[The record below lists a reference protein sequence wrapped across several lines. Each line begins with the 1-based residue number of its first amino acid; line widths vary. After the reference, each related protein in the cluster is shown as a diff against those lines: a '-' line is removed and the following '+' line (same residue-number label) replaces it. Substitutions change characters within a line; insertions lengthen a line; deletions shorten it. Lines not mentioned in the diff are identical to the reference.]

1 MVLKCRWRKMA
12 GLLLAGMVL
21 SLPVAAQKYSP
32 SGGRSYERGDYNGRN
47 GVSLDATVERIRRET
62 GGRVLH
68 AETRKNQGNRE
79 HRVRIITD
87 RGEVKRYRVDA
98 GSGKVVSPRERRR

>member
-1 MVLKCRWRKMA
+1 MVA

-21 SLPVAAQKYSP
+21 SLPLAAQQHNS
-32 SGGRSYERGDYNGRN
+32 SGDRAYGRN
-47 GVSLDATVERIRRET
+47 GVDLDSTVERIRKET

-68 AETRKNQGNRE
+68 AETMNNQGNRE

-87 RGEVKRYRVDA
+87 RGKVRRYRVDA
-98 GSGKVVSPRERRR
+98 GSGKEVSPGKRRR